1 MNPYKLR
8 EVYKYLTRAKKAQ
21 PELPDVFPASK
32 APIPAKT
39 QNVQEIEAVNRFM
52 KANPRKDLAGGGF
65 IKQLYRGIKGL
76 QQGKIEKELINKY
89 RGQGM
94 DLLEAINKANPEAN
108 QIVKNRKLKAIQDKL
123 NETNVLTD
131 DYVKLIDEEIK
142 LNDPELF
149 KDIIKFEKNNRSD
162 LVDKMRALRHPDW
175 AEANFGEN
183 YQDILQQRQN
193 RAIKQMMDDIDP
205 NVKERT
211 VVDDIDDM
219 NQANID
225 EFFGRKKNADGGRIG
240 FDDGGMLVQPGFG
253 GVRQGYAKDKKI
265 KGFPNLKVGNRER
278 ALVASKA
285 AADKKLGTST
295 RFSLPELNR
304 VSRIKFGKNFKDLA
318 SKKERDRVFS
328 SLVFRQQQK
337 LKGKDVTPITKK
349 TTRSPFPKDKQT
361 KIKNYFPDAD
371 FEKYPR
377 FGYSKDSAEYRR
389 ILAFVD
395 RGFKPVFKEIPKSV
409 QELIKDKFTNIK
421 NWDFKRYRYGVPPS
435 ESGSQQ
441 WQRIRTFVSEPKPNL
456 FAFDYRKPGG
466 WMITQM
472 ERAWKHGNPD
482 YDIITVDPNKPPS
495 VDNKIIGVKEKGKAY
510 YANENIAPSNKAKL
524 ITSHPEFN
532 KVQKFVD
539 IANEAKL
546 PLKDLTGYKNTKAL
560 LKLFPEG
567 YESIKLSEL
576 VRFAYDIQGVDVT
589 KNAIEKHHLKTLS
602 DLGAPVDS
610 KNLQL
615 LRRDLNVLANTIG
628 NEVKAGNLSRIPE
641 LERAGVKITVDGK
654 TYGKGFQDPRRQM
667 NRIIGDV
674 TQKVSSLDK
683 KQFNN
688 LLAKIGCPGK
698 GKAYGGRIQ
707 FQDGLS
713 PEVCMTRGAQVIQ
726 EKRIDSPSQK
736 ANFNK
741 MMKVASVGKNMA
753 LLKDVLGPYGLGGD
767 VLLEGMI
774 AVNKT
779 LTGGTPFKE
788 SWQDSWLSSIVGG
801 AYDEAG
807 QKLGRQKLFELRSG
821 LSEGAEEFGDYNR
834 KVEEYYKLID
844 QKNNLDLFQG
854 SGDLADT
861 SQEFKFVDNKIKT
874 AERELGRME
883 TRINAQGGFEAA
895 ENEFNRKTAERQ
907 DADAATSPQSIGRRF
922 VEDNQLNEMLR
933 NDFSGLSS
941 DALPMQKEPR
951 PVLSTYETFKPDIP
965 TLPQYKDMYE
975 KAGVTPPDDSFL
987 EQDLNQEKFRQL
999 FTQPGFM
1006 GASDTFFGDT
1016 VKMAG
1021 GGIAKLAGIDQGP
1034 PPASGPNSQGLLS
1047 LKNRVRNY

>member
-1 MNPYKLR
+1 MNPAR
-8 EVYKYLTRAKKAQ
+8 FSQMMKYLTRAKKEK
-21 PELPDVFPASK
+21 PDLPDVFPASK

-39 QNVQEIEAVNRFM
+39 QNVQETEAVNRFM
-52 KANPRKDLAGGGF
+52 RANPRKDMAG
-65 IKQLYRGIKGL
+65 
-76 QQGKIEKELINKY
+76 
-89 RGQGM
+89 
-94 DLLEAINKANPEAN
+94 
-108 QIVKNRKLKAIQDKL
+108 
-123 NETNVLTD
+123 
-131 DYVKLIDEEIK
+131 
-142 LNDPELF
+142 
-149 KDIIKFEKNNRSD
+149 
-162 LVDKMRALRHPDW
+162 
-175 AEANFGEN
+175 
-183 YQDILQQRQN
+183 
-193 RAIKQMMDDIDP
+193 
-205 NVKERT
+205 
-211 VVDDIDDM
+211 
-219 NQANID
+219 
-225 EFFGRKKNADGGRIG
+225 
-240 FDDGGMLVQPGFG
+240 GGMLVQPGFG
-253 GVRQGYAKDKKI
+253 GTRQGYAEDKKI

-285 AADKKLGTST
+285 AAEKKVGTST

-304 VSRIKFGKNFKDLA
+304 ISRIKFGKNFKELP

-337 LKGKDVTPITKK
+337 LKGKDVKPVTKK
-349 TTRSPFPKDKQT
+349 TSRSPFPKDKQT

-510 YANENIAPSNKAKL
+510 YANENIAPSNKGKL

-641 LERAGVKITVDGK
+641 LERAGVKITIDGK
-654 TYGKGFQDPRRQM
+654 TYGKGFQNPTRQL

-674 TQKVSSLDK
+674 TQKVSSLDEE
-683 KQFNN
+683 QFKT
-688 LLAKIGCPGK
+688 LLQKIGCPGL
-698 GKAYGGRIQ
+698 ASGGRAGFDVGTNCQIKGANLINSGMKNATAAQ
-707 FQDGLS
+707 AKNFVAFANRTASLGRGVMKYGVIPEALFVAADSLVRVGMGDNLNEAFLRATNYLTPFDGIKKAEMLEADRFFG
-713 PEVCMTRGAQVIQ
+713 PEVAGIIGKSIDYKNQL
-726 EKRIDSPSQK
+726 EKVQSLEDQK
-736 ANFNK
+736 EN
-741 MMKVASVGKNMA
+741 
-753 LLKDVLGPYGLGGD
+753 
-767 VLLEGMI
+767 LE
-774 AVNKT
+774 N
-779 LTGGTPFKE
+779 
-788 SWQDSWLSSIVGG
+788 LSGGG
-801 AYDEAG
+801 A
-807 QKLGRQKLFELRSG
+807 F
-821 LSEGAEEFGDYNR
+821 DY
-834 KVEEYYKLID
+834 V
-844 QKNNLDLFQG
+844 G
-854 SGDLADT
+854 DT
-861 SQEFKFVDNKIKT
+861 SQDVKNIDAQIKQATDNLNNKFKMTD
-874 AERELGRME
+874 AER
-883 TRINAQGGFEAA
+883 IY
-895 ENEFNRKTAERQ
+895 AERMQ
-907 DADAATSPQSIGRRF
+907 EETDDARSSGSFFTKLKSKFRDVEPDSDIETLGVPEQTQEDLNKRMLPQASTIYKIENDKLIEKNLSEATQTEIMNHVQLLNRYGYKLSTKNLLEQRDYLRGMPLSEQEQIFGKEATYGASGTIGEPINKPVF
-922 VEDNQLNEMLR
+922 KKPKNVIGNMEKEIVGQTNVANPFDL
-933 NDFSGLSS
+933 DISDIGSGL
-941 DALPMQKEPR
+941 R
-951 PVLSTYETFKPDIP
+951 
-965 TLPQYKDMYE
+965 
-975 KAGVTPPDDSFL
+975 
-987 EQDLNQEKFRQL
+987 
-999 FTQPGFM
+999 GF
-1006 GASDTFFGDT
+1006 AA
-1016 VKMAG
+1016 AG
-1021 GGIAKLAGIDQGP
+1021 GGIAKSAGVSSGP
-1034 PPASGPNSQGLLS
+1034 PPASGPNSQGLQGLM
-1047 LKNRVRNY
+1047 KRVRNY